1 MKKTSLNDIA
11 QQLGVSKTLVSFV
24 LNGRGKEFR
33 ISDDICKK
41 VLDAAKEMNYQPN
54 RIAQGL
60 RTGKTKTIGL
70 VIADI
75 ANPFFGKLGREVEQ
89 EASKHGYRVIFC
101 SSDEN
106 AEKFKQQIAMLQ
118 QSQVDGYIIS
128 PPINSEEQ
136 IKMLIR
142 SHVPLV
148 LIDRFFPAID
158 SNYIVVDNL
167 EASYKATSHLLA
179 LGRKRIAN
187 ITLNMDLINMKERT
201 EGYKNALIDNGITP
215 DNDLIKI
222 LPFSHDNADVIKAIN
237 ELVGDKNNL
246 KADAI
251 LFSTSKLGVM
261 GIECIS
267 SLGLKIPDDVAI
279 VSFDNVDAY
288 KICVSP
294 VTVIGQPLQEIGQ
307 KAVAILLD
315 EILGKRKAGNKTQKL
330 KLLTELIIRKSS
342 GA

>member
-11 QQLGVSKTLVSFV
+11 LKLGVSKTLVSFV
-24 LNGRGKEFR
+24 LNGRAKEFR
-33 ISDDICKK
+33 ISDEICKK
-41 VLDAAKEMNYQPN
+41 VVETAAEMNYQPN

-60 RTGKTKTIGL
+60 RTGKTQTIGL
-70 VIADI
+70 IIADI
-75 ANPFFGKLGREVEQ
+75 ANPFFGKLGREIEQ
-89 EASKHGYRVIFC
+89 EASQKGYRVIFC

-106 AEKFKQQIAMLQ
+106 ADKFAQQVAMLQ

-128 PPINSEEQ
+128 PPINSEDQ
-136 IKMLIR
+136 IKMLVK
-142 SHVPLV
+142 SHTPLV
-148 LIDRFFPAID
+148 LVDRFFPEID

-167 EASYKATSHLLA
+167 EAAYKATSHLVSV
-179 LGRKRIAN
+179 GRKRIAN

-201 EGYKNALIDNGITP
+201 EGYRKALIDSGINP
-215 DNDLIKI
+215 DNEMIKV
-222 LPFSHDNADVIKAIN
+222 LPFSHDNTDVIKAIN
-237 ELVGDKNNL
+237 ELVGDKSNL

-267 SLGLKIPDDVAI
+267 SLGLKIPDDVAV

-294 VTVIGQPLQEIGQ
+294 VTVVGQPLQEIGR
-307 KAVAILLD
+307 KAVEILLD
-315 EILGKRKAGNKTQKL
+315 DISGEKKANRKTQKL
-330 KLLTELIIRKSS
+330 KLLTELIVRKSS